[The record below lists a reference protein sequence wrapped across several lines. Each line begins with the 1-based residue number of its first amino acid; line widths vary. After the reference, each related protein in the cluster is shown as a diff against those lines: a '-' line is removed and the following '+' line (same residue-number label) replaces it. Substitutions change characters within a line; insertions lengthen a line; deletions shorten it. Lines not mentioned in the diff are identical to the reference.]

1 MHIHTKAKLRERS
14 LSLIANTIED
24 LTHNHPFC
32 SHNNSYKKKTQ
43 DYMYIHPPWLH
54 GAHMSGKCW
63 MYVGH
68 FVFMDIDAHQSL
80 QEDGLVLRGSA

>member
-1 MHIHTKAKLRERS
+1 
-14 LSLIANTIED
+14 
-24 LTHNHPFC
+24 
-32 SHNNSYKKKTQ
+32 
-43 DYMYIHPPWLH
+43 MYIHPPWLH

-80 QEDGLVLRGSA
+80 QEDGLVLRGSAWFGPFTFHPRLLQPMLTISYKV